1 MRLENGLPEPWEKDE
16 RRYEWNAPVDAVS
29 VLDKEG
35 APAAHASTHG
45 HGGSH

>member
-16 RRYEWNAPVDAVS
+16 QRYKWNAPVDSAS
-29 VLDKEG
+29 VLDKES
-35 APAAHASTHG
+35 APPAHTSTHG

>member
-16 RRYEWNAPVDAVS
+16 QRYEWNAPLDSVS
-29 VLDKEG
+29 QFDEEG
-35 APAAHASTHG
+35 APPEHESLHG